1 MFVGILNI
9 LSKLINVSVERKIR
23 EKNNIANEITISKYN
38 NLFGSGFGFVTY
50 GNTDEEASKEA
61 MFKLFG
67 KLKWYYTVKLEKWLK
82 LK

>member
-1 MFVGILNI
+1 MFVEILNI
-9 LSKLINVSVERKIR
+9 LSKLTSVSIKRKIR

-38 NLFGSGFGFVTY
+38 NFFGIGFGFVTH

-61 MFKLFG
+61 IFKLFG
-67 KLKWYYTVKLEKWLK
+67 KLKWYYTVKIEKWLK